1 MNAEIITIG
10 DEILI
15 GQIVD
20 TNSAFIAKELN
31 KIGISVH
38 QITSIQDEKEHI
50 LTALEEAAARADI
63 VLLTGGLGPTKDD
76 VTKYT
81 FCEYFGD
88 QLELNSEVLA
98 HIEEL
103 FKKYKAKSISD
114 LNREQ
119 AMVPSKAGVLHNKF
133 GTAPGL
139 WMEKDRKVYISMPG
153 VPYEM
158 KQLMEREVIPRLRE
172 KFHRP
177 FIYHK
182 TLLTKGVGESALAEK
197 LSDWEDSL
205 PKHIKFAYLP
215 GLGTVR
221 LRLSGKGENEE
232 ELITSVEKQVEGL
245 YEIIGDI
252 ISKEQDEDE
261 KIAVQISK
269 ILAEQKEFLSV
280 AESCTGGALAA
291 EFTTHPGASACFKG
305 GMVSY
310 ATQTKAELLKV
321 PMELIEKHS
330 VVSAEVA
337 EAMAE
342 KCRRLFQTD
351 YALSTTGNAGPTKG
365 DSDAEVGTVYIGLA
379 TPEKVFSKRFLFGNQ
394 RDQVVKKAVYKA
406 FEMILEEITSEKSS

>member
-31 KIGISVH
+31 LIGISVF

-50 LTALEEAAARADI
+50 LSALKDASGRAEI
-63 VLLTGGLGPTKDD
+63 VILTGGLGPTKDD

-81 FCEYFGD
+81 FAEYFKD
-88 QLELNSEVLA
+88 KLVLNEKVLG

-103 FKKYKAKSISD
+103 FEKYKKTPVSD

-119 AMVPSKAGVLHNKF
+119 AMVPSKAKVLHNRY

-139 WMEKDRKVYISMPG
+139 WMEKEGKVYISLPG

-158 KQLMEREVIPRLRE
+158 KNLMEEEVIPGLRE
-172 KFHRP
+172 KFDRP

-182 TLLTKGVGESALAEK
+182 TLLTKGEGESAIANKLHAFEEK
-197 LSDWEDSL
+197 L
-205 PKHIKFAYLP
+205 PRHIKLAYLP
-215 GLGTVR
+215 GLGRVR
-221 LRLSGKGENEE
+221 LRLSGKGDNEE
-232 ELITSVEKQVEGL
+232 ELIRSVEKQVEGL
-245 YEIIGDI
+245 YELLGDI
-252 ISKEQDEDE
+252 ISDEQEEDE

-269 ILAEQKEFLSV
+269 ILSSRKKFLSV

-291 EFTTHPGASACFKG
+291 EFTTHPGASVCFKG
-305 GMVSY
+305 GIVSY
-310 ATQTKAELLKV
+310 ATAIK
-321 PMELIEKHS
+321 IETLGVRKEVIEEYS

-337 EAMAE
+337 EAMARNA
-342 KCRRLFQTD
+342 KKMFKTD

-365 DSDAEVGTVYIGLA
+365 DSDAEVGTVYIGMA
-379 TPEKVFSKRFLFGNQ
+379 TPEKVFSKKYIFGNS
-394 RDQVVKKAVYKA
+394 RDQVVKKTVQKA
-406 FEMILEEITSEKSS
+406 FEMILNEISDVN